1 MLLATASVPVSHTRK
16 LAKQIL
22 FQFERFAIFIHVY
35 VMEMDSGFCGPKIAT
50 RIEVEVFLFIIL
62 LQKYYSSYRKK
73 GWKRVIEFGNVYVM
87 WLYPFTNTWGENVSF
102 IEKINA
108 YIFFPVLTS
117 ILRLKLHFTKT
128 QINNRLLL
136 LYLFFFFTILYTFYV
151 YFILFELSK
160 KKINDICQKLLKI

>member
-73 GWKRVIEFGNVYVM
+73 DER
-87 WLYPFTNTWGENVSF
+87 
-102 IEKINA
+102 
-108 YIFFPVLTS
+108 
-117 ILRLKLHFTKT
+117 
-128 QINNRLLL
+128 
-136 LYLFFFFTILYTFYV
+136 
-151 YFILFELSK
+151 EL
-160 KKINDICQKLLKI
+160 